1 LTTVTEVNRK
11 GGTARN
17 RLEEARSEAV
27 GRRTEIGFEALSN
40 RVSELKVAKPSW
52 SKRGGVYPAV
62 VR

>member
-1 LTTVTEVNRK
+1 MTEVNRK

-17 RLEEARSEAV
+17 RLEEARIETV

-40 RVSELKVAKPSW
+40 RASGLKTAKLSW
-52 SKRGGVYPAV
+52 SKLDGVYPAV